1 MCERETHTQTG
12 YSLCRT
18 HLSNVGP
25 SFADDV
31 LVEVLEDANL
41 SLVVALQLKKKVMK
55 KTRSVAPR
63 NARLGPQRKA
73 TPAS

>member
-1 MCERETHTQTG
+1 MHERETHTQTC
-12 YSLCRT
+12 YNLCCT

-41 SLVVALQLKKKVMK
+41 SLVVALQLKK
-55 KTRSVAPR
+55 
-63 NARLGPQRKA
+63 
-73 TPAS
+73 